1 MKTLKKIT
9 KVVLAILVCVSL
21 AALCSESDNFTY
33 QVIWT
38 LSWFA
43 VFVLSGWSL
52 SKLLNTEED
61 GQEV

>member
-1 MKTLKKIT
+1 MKTIKAIA
-9 KVVLAILVCVSL
+9 KVVLTILVLVSL

-33 QVIWT
+33 QVTWT

-52 SKLLNTEED
+52 GKLLNSEED

>member
-9 KVVLAILVCVSL
+9 KVVLAILMCVSL
-21 AALCSESDNFTY
+21 VGLCSESDNFTY

-38 LSWFA
+38 MSWFA
-43 VFVLSGWSL
+43 VFVISGRSL
-52 SKLLNTEED
+52 SKLLDTEED